1 MLTDPDDVRLQ
12 GYTGSRR
19 RRAGPTRLTHRGHS
33 RGKFAAMHRCSFKDV
48 VGYDPRPA
56 GEPMR
61 RREFITFLGGAAAAR
76 PFAALAQQ
84 PAKVTRVGV
93 LASQLLPP
101 VRRFARK
108 LQELG
113 YVEGQNLR
121 IEYRFA
127 EGHDDRYPAM
137 AAELV
142 ALPVDLIVTSGTPA
156 ALAAKRAT
164 STIPVVMG
172 TIGEAVSTGVVSNL
186 ARPGG
191 NITGFTALNLELE
204 GKRLELLKELLP
216 HLSRVGILVNTMN
229 PLLDVSQR
237 SLRPA
242 AKALGLTLNL
252 FEVRNKEEI
261 ESALLRLNQAHPDG
275 VVVAADTVL
284 LSNRREIT
292 AALAKARIP
301 TIYAFREY
309 AEVGGLLVYGA
320 DLGALLERAAGY
332 VDKIVKGDNP
342 GDLPVQQATE
352 FELIVNLKAATGLG
366 VKVPPSLLAR
376 ADEVIE

>member
-1 MLTDPDDVRLQ
+1 
-12 GYTGSRR
+12 
-19 RRAGPTRLTHRGHS
+19 
-33 RGKFAAMHRCSFKDV
+33 
-48 VGYDPRPA
+48 
-56 GEPMR
+56 MR
-61 RREFITFLGGAAAAR
+61 RREFITLFGGAAAVWPLAAR
-76 PFAALAQQ
+76 AQQ
-84 PAKVTRVGV
+84 PREITRVGV

-101 VRRFARK
+101 IRRFARK

-113 YVEGQNLR
+113 YIEGKNLR

-164 STIPVVMG
+164 RTIPVVIG

-186 ARPGG
+186 ARPGE
-191 NITGFTALNLELE
+191 NITGFAALNLELE
-204 GKRLELLKELLP
+204 GKRLGLLKELLP
-216 HLSRVGILVNTMN
+216 HLSHVGILVNTMN
-229 PLLDVSQR
+229 PLLDVSLL

-242 AKALGLTLNL
+242 AKSLGLTLQL
-252 FEVRNKEEI
+252 FEIRNKDEI
-261 ESALLRLNQAHPDG
+261 ASALLRLDQAHPDG
-275 VVVAADTVL
+275 VIVAADTVL
-284 LSNRREIT
+284 LSSRQEIA
-292 AALAKARIP
+292 AALAKARLP
-301 TIYAFREY
+301 AIYAFREY

-320 DLGALLERAAGY
+320 DLGVLFERAASY
-332 VDKIVKGDNP
+332 VDKIAKGAKP

-352 FELIVNLKAATGLG
+352 FELIVNLKAAAVLGL
-366 VKVPPSLLAR
+366 KVPPSLLGR